1 MKDFQL
7 KEPVLV
13 ETDQSGTKYPG
24 RVSEKYTFPDTPTRP
39 GMVRYLVSLD
49 ENKGTALVDLDH
61 LFRLPR
67 TFTKQLLRS
76 FLRHSIQRENYDNA
90 PWTIKD
96 AVAQEFNIDNTLP
109 RHLTQD
115 AIQAWRKVRTSLDK
129 SRIEQTRL
137 TAKKADDF
145 DIMTRTIIEHK
156 GKLPTDLVTRYCQ
169 AYKAVRDPSSI
180 PANPLPSGTGV
191 PLRPAVRQ
199 HNAPIAPP
207 APPEPKY
214 PREDLE
220 VKPKS
225 SSGTK
230 PQLRFQKN
238 DRLDLDPEEDMQN
251 IENISS
257 TCVGK
262 ALSIWSTLNIH
273 SRFFVIDSFTYDNF
287 IDAMLYKS
295 SEAPCELFEE
305 VHCAILKS
313 IVNKQGE
320 AEAVLPSMT
329 DLSLSSNSSPS
340 QSAPST
346 PKGDVSMTGT
356 SKTGVDSG
364 GSSPLSD
371 VDQSRLNNGT
381 IDNNAKTMLENYDW
395 MSRIKDRAFENG
407 GWQVA
412 MIGLLDYL
420 STVDWIDAA
429 PDRILRE
436 LAPVDQPATQET
448 ALRRYAE
455 LHVNLRLEAMECA
468 VMLACTSKAFKD
480 SMETRALQQTTDRKD
495 KTEAQRRRKP
505 LIDELTKLDIE
516 KKMSRPEDYDGAVTN
531 GPADVQEMDV
541 DVEDQDQDQESEL
554 RPLSDDSDSDSE
566 PMRGR
571 RRSGR
576 ASDLKRKHAQL
587 EREKEEKIKEAEIA
601 AQSSER
607 AVYDRIVA
615 SYEAKR
621 AEIRACEE
629 EIAVVD
635 GKLRENSCHR
645 TRILGIDRF
654 CNRYWWF
661 ERNGMPFFGHED
673 SSTADYGYLNGRIWV
688 QGPGVLER
696 EGYFDITEAEAAHFR
711 QMAGSTPVERRAT
724 EQGATVLQSD
734 TDWGYYSTA
743 DEVRD
748 LTSWLDDRGDREKK
762 LLKEILRWRAN
773 IFETMEARQAYLQDL
788 VQKRK
793 HTSEEPFGIT
803 TRKKTHSEKDKLKH
817 PCLAWTNGEAN
828 RVLSHLH
835 SEGQGRK
842 QPRGV
847 ARPKGHVGFVAVN
860 QVLPGKRETRRG
872 TKY

>member
-1 MKDFQL
+1 M
-7 KEPVLV
+7 
-13 ETDQSGTKYPG
+13 T
-24 RVSEKYTFPDTPTRP
+24 
-39 GMVRYLVSLD
+39 RYLVQLD
-49 ENKGTALVDLDH
+49 DNNGTALIDQDH

-76 FLRHSIQRENYDNA
+76 FLRHTIQRENFDNA

-96 AVAQEFNIDNTLP
+96 AVAKEFNIDNTLP

-115 AIQAWRKVRTSLDK
+115 AIQAWRKVKTSLEK
-129 SRIEQTRL
+129 SRVEQTRVP
-137 TAKKADDF
+137 AKRADDF
-145 DIMTRTIIEHK
+145 DSMTRTIIEHK
-156 GKLPTDLVTRYCQ
+156 GKLPTDLVMRYCG
-169 AYKAVRDPSSI
+169 AYKAVKDPSSI
-180 PANPLPSGTGV
+180 PTHTPLSSSGV
-191 PLRPAVRQ
+191 PLRPAARQ
-199 HNAPIAPP
+199 HNVPAAPQ
-207 APPEPKY
+207 APPEPVKY

-220 VKPKS
+220 VPLNS

-230 PQLRFQKN
+230 PPLRSQKN

-251 IENISS
+251 IDCVSS

-273 SRFFVIDSFTYDNF
+273 SKFFVIDSFTYDNF
-287 IDAMLYKS
+287 IDAMLYNS

-320 AEAVLPSMT
+320 AEATMPSMR
-329 DLSLSSNSSPS
+329 DLRLSSNSSPS
-340 QSAPST
+340 HSAPST
-346 PKGDVSMTGT
+346 PKGDVSMSGA
-356 SKTGVDSG
+356 SKTGLDSG

-371 VDQSRLNNGT
+371 VDQSRLTNGT
-381 IDNNAKTMLENYDW
+381 ADNNAKAMLESYDW
-395 MSRIKDRAFENG
+395 MSRIRDRAFENG

-412 MIGLLDYL
+412 MIGLLSYL
-420 STVDWIDAA
+420 SQRDWIDNA

-436 LAPVDQPATQET
+436 LAPLDQPATQET
-448 ALRRYAE
+448 ALRQYAE
-455 LHVNLRLEAMECA
+455 LHVNLRLEALECA
-468 VMLACTSKAFKD
+468 TMLACTSKAFKD

-505 LIDELTKLDIE
+505 LIDELTKLDTE
-516 KKMSRPEDYDGAVTN
+516 KKMSRPEDYEETPTN
-531 GPADVQEMDV
+531 GHAETEAMDV
-541 DVEDQDQDQESEL
+541 DVEEEEQESEL
-554 RPLSDDSDSDSE
+554 KAFSDDSDSDSE

-576 ASDLKRKHAQL
+576 ASDLKRKHAIL
-587 EREKEEKIKEAEIA
+587 EREKEEKMKEAEIA

-607 AVYDRIVA
+607 AVYERIVA

-621 AEIRACEE
+621 LEIRACEE
-629 EIAVVD
+629 EIALVD
-635 GKLRENSCHR
+635 DKLRENSCHR

-661 ERNGMPFFGHED
+661 ERNGMPFLGHED
-673 SSTADYGYLNGRIWV
+673 SSTADYGYMNGRIWV
-688 QGPGVLER
+688 QGPGALER
-696 EGYFDITEAEAAHFR
+696 AGYFDISEAEAAHFR
-711 QMAGSTPVERRAT
+711 EMAGSTPLERRAK
-724 EQGATVLQSD
+724 EQGGTVLTSD

-743 DEVRD
+743 DELRA
-748 LTSWLDDRGDREKK
+748 LTSWLDERGDRERK
-762 LLKEILRWRAN
+762 LRKEILRWRAN
-773 IFETMEARQAYLQDL
+773 IFETMEARKAHLQDL
-788 VQKRK
+788 VEKRK
-793 HTSEEPFGIT
+793 HAEEEPVGIA

-817 PCLAWTNGEAN
+817 PCLAWTNGEAV
-828 RVLSHLH
+828 RVLGHLH

-842 QPRGV
+842 APRGV